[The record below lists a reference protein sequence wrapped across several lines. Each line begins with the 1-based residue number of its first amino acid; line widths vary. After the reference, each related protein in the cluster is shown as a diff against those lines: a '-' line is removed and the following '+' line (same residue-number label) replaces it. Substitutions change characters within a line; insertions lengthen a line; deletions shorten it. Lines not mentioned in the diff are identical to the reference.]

1 MPFGCENVH
10 FLLSAYLNTACALLI
25 LCRILNRFTKDMHFM
40 DDLLPLTV
48 YDFIICAFM
57 VFGGVLIVFIVNPWV
72 VLRCGENDKGSLS
85 LTW

>member
-1 MPFGCENVH
+1 MPWCENVH
-10 FLLSAYLNTACALLI
+10 LLLSAYLNTACALLI

-48 YDFIICAFM
+48 FDFIICAFM

-72 VLRCGENDKGSLS
+72 VLRCGENDKVSLS
-85 LTW
+85 LT

>member
-1 MPFGCENVH
+1 
-10 FLLSAYLNTACALLI
+10 
-25 LCRILNRFTKDMHFM
+25 M

-72 VLRCGENDKGSLS
+72 VLRCAAGFDSKSL
-85 LTW
+85 LVE

>member
-1 MPFGCENVH
+1 M
-10 FLLSAYLNTACALLI
+10 
-25 LCRILNRFTKDMHFM
+25 CRILNRFTKDMHFM

-72 VLRCGENDKGSLS
+72 VLRCGIMMMAESHGYGGSLGDNYDFDGFI
-85 LTW
+85 